1 MPRNSTGQY
10 SLPAGN
16 PVADSTVISSTWANP
31 TMGDLANEITQSLDR
46 NGRGGMLVAFKNVDG
61 TKAAPGMTFTT
72 EPSSGIYRAATND
85 IRMSVGNDDATRW
98 VDDNSQPVGSQR
110 PFQIWDGGAFRDV
123 LYEGGS
129 LPQLLP
135 DGTVS
140 APSLAFVSETTL
152 GLYKKAAGVLGVAGN
167 LDVTGALTAGTLT
180 AGSGSV
186 TDSSG
191 AISFGNENLST
202 TGTLASGALTVTGA
216 TAINANVATPL
227 TIVSTFDG
235 IAYNDIF
242 NISTGASAATYLGM
256 VTQDLANSGTI
267 RSGMYF
273 DSSNHLNFINGQA
286 GPAGIIIDNTN
297 AVTMAGSLDVTG
309 TTTGSGYLYLSS
321 KTANQGLRLNNTTK
335 IQSWNAANTSLRSL
349 MQLDA
354 NEDIRVGSSA
364 NEIYLDN
371 TTNVTGNIKISGN
384 IFQGTNPA
392 TAGDIRMAATST
404 IRNRNAA
411 NTDNINMIA
420 TTASDEVSIAGS
432 GQATVVGGNLS
443 NSGTYISNGGTALA
457 TAVVINTPSSTL
469 CPTLTM
475 TRNGGGTTT
484 NDLYRGANS
493 AGTVFHVD
501 SSGGIFGTY
510 ISSSGNLDVT
520 GAIKQGT
527 FSGLGATSG
536 TSIQSGA
543 MLNSVTSTAAVNQ
556 VVFYN
561 PNGAVGLIQTNGSA
575 TSFISL
581 SDPRT
586 KSEFTPITGALDMI
600 LEARDQGIIGKFTF
614 LSDPS
619 QTVWGYNAHKLIDA
633 QPNFGGSEGEGSRDA
648 PLGDDVTPAGVDQS
662 KRVPILEAAIG
673 ELLDRI
679 KVLESV

>member
-61 TKAAPGMTFTT
+61 TKAAPGVTFTT

-191 AISFGNENLST
+191 AISFGDENLST
-202 TGTLASGALTVTGA
+202 TGTLASG
-216 TAINANVATPL
+216 N
-227 TIVSTFDG
+227 
-235 IAYNDIF
+235 
-242 NISTGASAATYLGM
+242 
-256 VTQDLANSGTI
+256 
-267 RSGMYF
+267 
-273 DSSNHLNFINGQA
+273 
-286 GPAGIIIDNTN
+286 
-297 AVTMAGSLDVTG
+297 LDVTG
-309 TTTGSGYLYLSS
+309 TLGTSGTIRGGGGFTIPNNSPLRGETTSSG
-321 KTANQGLRLNNTTK
+321 TARMVQMSATNVIEVGATSQALELNATTTTVNSDLVVTGDIEASERIRLGNNKLLQARNQQNTQWRPVLTVDTNNDLV
-335 IQSWNAANTSLRSL
+335 I
-349 MQLDA
+349 
-354 NEDIRVGSSA
+354 GSSA
-364 NEIYLDN
+364 TPITLDVDTTVDGDLTVNGYIKPLLTATIPTWDSNTYVWSESGYGARFDGYQMKFDTGSARTTALTIDISQNVSIPNGGLRVSNYQATPLTNEGLYGGHPSRGAYIQGHGSANDFTVANQAGTIALAVPQN
-371 TTNVTGNIKISGN
+371 TINVEARGDLEVS
-384 IFQGTNPA
+384 
-392 TAGDIRMAATST
+392 GDI
-404 IRNRNAA
+404 NA
-411 NTDNINMIA
+411 
-420 TTASDEVSIAGS
+420 
-432 GQATVVGGNLS
+432 VGIIE
-443 NSGTYISNGGTALA
+443 SGTYSN
-457 TAVVINTPSSTL
+457 V
-469 CPTLTM
+469 
-475 TRNGGGTTT
+475 
-484 NDLYRGANS
+484 
-493 AGTVFHVD
+493 
-501 SSGGIFGTY
+501 
-510 ISSSGNLDVT
+510 
-520 GAIKQGT
+520 
-527 FSGLGATSG
+527 GATSG
-536 TSIQSGA
+536 CKIFQTGTVTIST
-543 MLNSVTSTAAVNQ
+543 TSTSTVNRIN
-556 VVFYN
+556 FYN
-561 PNGAVGLIQTNGSA
+561 PNGQVGRIRTSGST
-575 TSFISL
+575 TSYVTT
-581 SDPRT
+581 SDPRL
-586 KSEFTPITGALDMI
+586 KSEFTPITNASEMI
-600 LEARDQGIIGKFTF
+600 LEARDQGMIGEFHF
-614 LSDPS
+614 LADPT

-662 KRVPILEAAIG
+662 ERVPILEAAIG